1 MGRVVSVCLSP
12 TDFKAVTVTKKG
24 SKLKLV
30 ETTRDRN
37 ILGELKGEG
46 TFLALFY
53 PNLNVETVE
62 IPPVKDEDTKEILIK
77 KKLADILGL
86 QTDNLVV
93 YRELPEES
101 TETKKVFRV
110 FAIPSEVYHDPE
122 TLPENLKDEQEIFT
136 LEQFSLCGLSK
147 LLYPDKTVFH
157 IYSDES
163 KLMVTVSR
171 GDEIIY
177 TRSINIPSY
186 VFEEDLDNFLYE
198 NVNMT
203 YIFVAQRSGIRPD
216 MILLSG
222 NSKDRDGFVE
232 SLCNLVQEN
241 VAVPLVPES
250 FSGVSTEIFHE
261 FAPCFG
267 TLFLSEEYDFSPSPV
282 KEKRRA
288 RRILEKVV
296 PLLGLVFILL
306 AGFLGWQ
313 VKEIL
318 DKKEKL
324 EGMSR
329 RLEREAL
336 SLVADE
342 LLSDRQRLKF
352 FADYLRALS
361 DSRRKN
367 PFILAK
373 QLVPLVEF
381 AMPVRYSFR
390 LGKNSLVLE
399 LEVRRSFPDL
409 VTLNM
414 FRSELTKRA
423 KGLKG
428 FNYKVVSEN
437 VDYKR
442 NSLSLSLRLEKR
454 L

>member
-12 TDFKAVTVTKKG
+12 TDFKAVTVIKKG

-30 ETTRDRN
+30 ETTRERD

-46 TFLALFY
+46 TYLALFY

-62 IPPVKDEDTKEILIK
+62 IPPVKDEDTREILIK

-86 QTDNLVV
+86 QTDHLVV

-110 FAIPSEVYHDPE
+110 FAIPSDVYHDPE

-163 KLMVTVSR
+163 KLMVTVSK

-222 NSKDRDGFVE
+222 FAKDRSSFVE

-241 VAVPLVPES
+241 VAVPLVPEG

-267 TLFLSEEYDFSPSPV
+267 TLFLSEVYDFSPRSV
-282 KEKRRA
+282 KEKRKA
-288 RRILEKVV
+288 RRILEKVI
-296 PLLGLVFILL
+296 PLLVLAFLL
-306 AGFLGWQ
+306 LGSFLGWQ
-313 VKEIL
+313 AKEIL
-318 DKKEKL
+318 DKKKHL
-324 EGMSR
+324 ETLSL
-329 RLEREAL
+329 RLQREAFA
-336 SLVADE
+336 LVKDD
-342 LLSDRQRLKF
+342 LLSDQHRLKF
-352 FADYLRALS
+352 YTDYLRALS
-361 DSRRKN
+361 ESRKKN
-367 PFILAK
+367 PFIFAK
-373 QLVPLVEF
+373 ELVPLIEF

-390 LGKNSLVLE
+390 LGKDSVVLE
-399 LEVRRSFPDL
+399 LDVKRTFPDL

-414 FRSELTKRA
+414 FRSKLTERA

-428 FNYKVVSEN
+428 FSYKVVSEN
-437 VDYKR
+437 VDYKS
-442 NSLSLSLRLEKR
+442 NSLSISLRLEKR